1 MRSRKGMVSSG
12 LSYPPSRQ
20 ASLARYGETRDDKE
34 HKMADVDQA
43 TRSMIQSLEKK
54 TGKTFDE
61 WLAIARSRGES
72 KHKGLVDYLK
82 ATHGLTHGYAN
93 LVAHKALESDAGS
106 ANPDTL
112 VATQFAGAKANLK
125 PIYDR
130 LVTELRTFGSDVE
143 LAPKKGYVSVRR
155 SKQFALLQPSTAT
168 RFDVGIV
175 LKGVAPTGRL
185 EASGSFNAM
194 VTHRVRVETIDQVDR
209 ELIAWLKRAYQEA
222 GH

>member
-1 MRSRKGMVSSG
+1 
-12 LSYPPSRQ
+12 
-20 ASLARYGETRDDKE
+20 
-34 HKMADVDQA
+34 MADVDQA

-54 TGKTFDE
+54 TGKRFDE
-61 WLAIARSRGES
+61 WLAIARSCGES

-82 ATHGLTHGYAN
+82 ATHDLTHGYAN

-112 VATQFAGAKANLK
+112 VATQFSGAKANLR

-175 LKGVAPTGRL
+175 LKGVAPGGRL

-209 ELIAWLKRAYQEA
+209 ELIGWLRHAYQEA
-222 GH
+222 DHARTDNIATSHGSQG